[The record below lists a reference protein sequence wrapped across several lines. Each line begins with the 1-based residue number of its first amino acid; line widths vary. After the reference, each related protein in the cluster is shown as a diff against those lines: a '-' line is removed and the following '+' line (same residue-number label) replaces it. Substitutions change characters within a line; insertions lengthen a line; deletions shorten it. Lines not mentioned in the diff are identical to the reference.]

1 MGSQK
6 QDDILRSILD
16 EVAYSSAISDGVPK
30 SGIPLILYCGSF
42 RAGITTNAPKR

>member
-16 EVAYSSAISDGVPK
+16 EVAYSSAIYNGVLK
-30 SGIPLILYCGSF
+30 SGIPLTPYGGSF
-42 RAGITTNAPKR
+42 RAGITKNVPKL